1 MAKKFENNVN
11 EKNLILTRA
20 QGAVISRDF
29 PTAARLYKQLL
40 KDDPSN
46 VDYLK
51 ELGSIYVKNGEDAK
65 AIPYYEQ
72 IITFYPHY
80 IDAMTSLGAIYRRLK
95 RYEESIEILERAVDE
110 GRQSADVN
118 YNLGF
123 TYREMGNWDD
133 AIEAFSSVVNE
144 NPSDVLA
151 HNHLGAIYLEKKDY
165 QKSIASFKRGLQID
179 PNHPILNYNLARC
192 FSQAKMYS
200 DSIRCF
206 QNALKAKP
214 GWVDAIKDFS
224 NVLVKCQK
232 SREASELVKHSIE
245 LHPNDTKLLAMLG
258 NIYLDQYDYDSAEKT
273 FKRAKKIDDQ
283 DIQILTGLSE
293 SLEKGEK
300 PEEALETVL
309 DALEIA
315 PDDKDL
321 KKRYVQTLLS
331 ANQIDAAG
339 TNVKELYEED
349 KEDPQV
355 LDLYGQY
362 LICHDEDEKAESC
375 FKKINSVNRNYKDYL
390 LSAAGR
396 FNQVGKMDQA
406 ETMAKE
412 FVARDMRNPA
422 GYNMLG
428 KIYSKNGLYQQAID
442 SYDKSRNLRQPNV
455 LADKQI
461 DAIRAQMNMP
471 ETAVPEAL
479 EGQENEIA
487 PFDEIVDSAV
497 PENETVVPENE
508 SAVPEPV
515 EGPEGEQ
522 PVEGEGENFDFNTM
536 GDDVPMQE
544 SLPEKEGEFFDDEEE
559 AVNTD
564 ALKND
569 EEISPFENHG
579 DQPLSDKERLV
590 GGGSGEGDGDGLGG
604 AGSGSGSGG
613 ASDLDGTEIDTS
625 AGFEKPKF
633 TGDGERE
640 EDLPV
645 SDMLDNVD
653 SDSFDFDQFDETTTG
668 GEEEAEPEF
677 DINNMPDPFTASAE
691 EMGIGPNAGMDAP
704 VPPQAQTPAPAQM
717 PSRPAGTPPSYA
729 TAMMDTASMAMD
741 TVQRANE
748 LAQHNAQAQDQI
760 IRKQDE
766 QLQQMEQQ
774 YAEEMQQMEE
784 QHAGEMDEMRRK
796 VAQLEEENAKLASD
810 EGRPTARSLMSTA
823 EELLPTIEKILADDD
838 TAIEN
843 AAEIELFKKLLEL
856 CEYLPDDEKAQF
868 MASPIRMQME
878 YLIAKMSGTPG
889 LLKTAQSLK
898 KAGVLGQEDTNYAP
912 LDNFSVTNH
921 ELRKVFKYMKELS
934 DGLDDS
940 YLADAMCNRI
950 DNVLERIELAENSI
964 QIF

>member
-20 QGAVISRDF
+20 QGAVIARDF

-95 RYEESIEILERAVDE
+95 RYEESIEILERATDE

-151 HNHLGAIYLEKKDY
+151 YNHLGAIYLEKKDY
-165 QKSIASFKRGLQID
+165 NKSIASFKRGLQID

-245 LHPNDTKLLAMLG
+245 LYPNDIKLLGMLG
-258 NIYLDQYDYDSAEKT
+258 HIYLDQYDYDSAEKT
-273 FKRAKKIDDQ
+273 FKRAKKVDDH
-283 DIQILTGLSE
+283 DIQILTGLAE
-293 SLEKGEK
+293 ALEKGEK
-300 PEEALETVL
+300 PEEALEAVL
-309 DALEIA
+309 DAIEIS

-339 TNVKELYEED
+339 TNVKELYNDD
-349 KEDPQV
+349 KNDPQV

-362 LICHDEDEKAESC
+362 LICTDEDDKAESC
-375 FKKINSVNRNYKDYL
+375 FKKINNVNRNYKDYL

-396 FNQVGKMDQA
+396 YTQIGKNDRA

-428 KIYSKNGLYQQAID
+428 KIYTREGNLEQAIE
-442 SYDKSRNLRQPNV
+442 SYDKSRNLKQPNV

-461 DAIRAQMNMP
+461 DALRAQMNMP
-471 ETAVPEAL
+471 PISEEEESVVPESVEGVEGVEGLESEETAVDQTEVTDAAEEEAEE
-479 EGQENEIA
+479 EG
-487 PFDEIVDSAV
+487 
-497 PENETVVPENE
+497 
-508 SAVPEPV
+508 
-515 EGPEGEQ
+515 
-522 PVEGEGENFDFNTM
+522 FDFGTM
-536 GDDVPMQE
+536 GDNVPMQE
-544 SLPEKEGEFFDDEEE
+544 ALQEEEGEFFDDDDEEI
-559 AVNTD
+559 NTD
-564 ALKND
+564 ALKDD
-569 EEISPFENHG
+569 EEISPYDEE
-579 DQPLSDKERLV
+579 DEPLSDKEKLV
-590 GGGSGEGDGDGLGG
+590 GVRDDSDDSLPAASGD
-604 AGSGSGSGG
+604 SGSDTSNT
-613 ASDLDGTEIDTS
+613 SDDEVDTS
-625 AGFEKPKF
+625 AGFQEPKF

-640 EDLPV
+640 EDMSV

-653 SDSFDFDQFDETTTG
+653 SDSFDFDQFDETTV
-668 GEEEAEPEF
+668 GETEPEPEPEF
-677 DINNMPDPFTASAE
+677 DVNRMPDPFTASPE
-691 EMGIGPNAGMDAP
+691 EMGIGPDTGKQQ
-704 VPPQAQTPAPAQM
+704 PPQPQQPPAPA
-717 PSRPAGTPPSYA
+717 PSRPAQTPPSYA
-729 TAMMDTASMAMD
+729 SSMMDTASMAMD
-741 TVQRANE
+741 TAQRASE
-748 LAQHNAQAQDQI
+748 LAQHNAHAQEQI
-760 IRKQDE
+760 IQKQDE
-766 QLQQMEQQ
+766 QIAQMEMQHE
-774 YAEEMQQMEE
+774 EEMQQMEQ
-784 QHAGEMDEMRRK
+784 QHADEMDEMRQK
-796 VAQLEEENAKLASD
+796 LAALEEENAKLVGED
-810 EGRPTARSLMSTA
+810 GLPTAKSLMSTA
-823 EELLPTIEKILADDD
+823 EALLPTIEKILADDD
-838 TAIEN
+838 TALEN
-843 AAEIELFKKLLEL
+843 AAEIELFRKLLEL
-856 CEYLPDDEKAQF
+856 CEYLPEEEKAQF
-868 MASPIRMQME
+868 MASPVRMQME

-889 LLKTAQSLK
+889 LLKTALSLK
-898 KAGVLGQEDTNYAP
+898 KAGVLGEDETVYLP
-912 LDNFSVTNH
+912 QKNFSVTNH
-921 ELRKVFKYMKELS
+921 ELRKVFKCMKELS
-934 DGLDDS
+934 DGLD
-940 YLADAMCNRI
+940 
-950 DNVLERIELAENSI
+950 V
-964 QIF
+964 

>member
-151 HNHLGAIYLEKKDY
+151 YNHLGAIYLEKKDY
-165 QKSIASFKRGLQID
+165 DKSIASFKRGLQID

-192 FSQAKMYS
+192 FAQAKMYS
-200 DSIRCF
+200 DSIRCY

-214 GWVDAIKDFS
+214 GWVDAIKEFS

-258 NIYLDQYDYDSAEKT
+258 HIYLEQYDYDSAEKT
-273 FKRAKKIDDQ
+273 FKRAKKVDDH
-283 DIQILTGLSE
+283 DIQILTGLAE
-293 SLEKGEK
+293 ALEKGEK
-300 PEEALETVL
+300 PEEALEAVL
-309 DALEIA
+309 DALEIS
-315 PDDKDL
+315 PEDKDL

-339 TNVKELYEED
+339 TNVKELYNDD

-362 LICHDEDEKAESC
+362 LICNDEDEKAESC
-375 FKKINSVNRNYKDYL
+375 YKKINSVNRNYKDYL

-396 FNQVGKMDQA
+396 YNQVGKTDRA

-428 KIYSKNGLYQQAID
+428 KIYTKEGNLEQAIE
-442 SYDKSRNLRQPNV
+442 SYDKSRNLRQPNI

-461 DAIRAQMNMP
+461 DALRAQMNMP
-471 ETAVPEAL
+471 PVPEELDQTEFTENQSEILENESVVPEAL
-479 EGQENEIA
+479 EGPQPDDAETTENQG
-487 PFDEIVDSAV
+487 DE
-497 PENETVVPENE
+497 
-508 SAVPEPV
+508 
-515 EGPEGEQ
+515 
-522 PVEGEGENFDFNTM
+522 FDFGSM
-536 GDDVPMQE
+536 GDNVPMQE
-544 SLPEKEGEFFDDEEE
+544 ALQEEEEAFFDDEQEPEE
-559 AVNTD
+559 EINTD
-564 ALKND
+564 ALKTD
-569 EEISPFENHG
+569 EEVSPF
-579 DQPLSDKERLV
+579 DQNDDEPLSDKEKLV
-590 GGGSGEGDGDGLGG
+590 GAGGGSGDDSADDFGD
-604 AGSGSGSGG
+604 
-613 ASDLDGTEIDTS
+613 EPIDTS

-640 EDLPV
+640 EDMSV

-653 SDSFDFDQFDETTTG
+653 SDSFDFDQFDETTAT
-668 GEEEAEPEF
+668 EEEPDPEPEF
-677 DINNMPDPFTASAE
+677 DINKMPDPFTPSPE
-691 EMGIGPNAGMDAP
+691 EMAAKMPARN
-704 VPPQAQTPAPAQM
+704 PQ
-717 PSRPAGTPPSYA
+717 TPPSYA
-729 TAMMDTASMAMD
+729 TTMMDAAGMAMD

-748 LAQHNAQAQDQI
+748 IAQHNAHAQEQI
-760 IRKQDE
+760 IQKQDE
-766 QLQQMEQQ
+766 QLAQMEEQHEQ
-774 YAEEMQQMEE
+774 EMQQLEE
-784 QHAGEMDEMRRK
+784 QHAGEMDEMRRR
-796 VAQLEEENAKLASD
+796 LEELQQENEKLS
-810 EGRPTARSLMSTA
+810 EGGGPTAKSLMSTA
-823 EELLPTIEKILADDD
+823 EALLPTIEKILADDD
-838 TAIEN
+838 TALEN
-843 AAEIELFKKLLEL
+843 AEEIELFKKLLEL
-856 CEYLPDDEKAQF
+856 CEYLPEDEKAAF
-868 MASPIRMQME
+868 MASPVRMQIE

-898 KAGVLGQEDTNYAP
+898 KAGILGDDDVSADMQKPFE
-912 LDNFSVTNH
+912 VTNH
-921 ELRKVFKYMKELS
+921 ELRKVFKCMKQLS
-934 DGLDDS
+934 DGLDDA
-940 YLADAMCNRI
+940 YLSDAMCNRI

>member
-20 QGAVISRDF
+20 QGAVIARDF

-192 FSQAKMYS
+192 FAKAKMYS

-206 QNALKAKP
+206 QNALKARP

-224 NVLVKCQK
+224 NILVKCQK

-245 LHPNDTKLLAMLG
+245 LHPNDTKLLGMLG

-273 FKRAKKIDDQ
+273 FKRAKKIDNQ

-293 SLEKGEK
+293 ALEKGEK

-315 PDDKDL
+315 PEDKDL
-321 KKRYVQTLLS
+321 KKRYIQTLLS

-362 LICHDEDEKAESC
+362 LICKDEDEKAESC
-375 FKKINSVNRNYKDYL
+375 FKKINTVNRNYKDYL

-396 FNQVGKMDQA
+396 FNQVGKMEKA
-406 ETMAKE
+406 EDMAKQY
-412 FVARDMRNPA
+412 VAHDMRNPA

-428 KIYSKNGLYQQAID
+428 KIYSKNGLYDQAIE
-442 SYDKSRNLRQPNV
+442 SYDKSRNLRQPNI

-461 DAIRAQMNMP
+461 ESIRAQMNMP
-471 ETAVPEAL
+471 PVPEDEEALSDVAPEPVEGPEDTIAVPDADT
-479 EGQENEIA
+479 G
-487 PFDEIVDSAV
+487 V
-497 PENETVVPENE
+497 PDAET
-508 SAVPEPV
+508 AVPEPV
-515 EGPEGEQ
+515 EGQ
-522 PVEGEGENFDFNTM
+522 DENFDFNSM
-536 GDDVPMQE
+536 GDNVPMQE
-544 SLPEKEGEFFDDEEE
+544 ALQEDEGEFFDEEE
-559 AVNTD
+559 PVNTD
-564 ALKND
+564 ELKND
-569 EEISPFENHG
+569 EEVSPF
-579 DQPLSDKERLV
+579 DQGEDGKLSDKEKLV
-590 GGGSGEGDGDGLGG
+590 GSGEAGLDN
-604 AGSGSGSGG
+604 A
-613 ASDLDGTEIDTS
+613 DIDTS

-633 TGDGERE
+633 TGDGEPE
-640 EDLPV
+640 GDMSV
-645 SDMLDNVD
+645 SDMLDQVD
-653 SDSFDFDQFDETTTG
+653 GDSFDFDQFDETTTTSP
-668 GEEEAEPEF
+668 EEAEPEF
-677 DINNMPDPFTASAE
+677 DINKMPDPFTAEPAQ
-691 EMGIGPNAGMDAP
+691 
-704 VPPQAQTPAPAQM
+704 VPPQSQAPAPAAM
-717 PSRPAGTPPSYA
+717 PARPAGTPPSYA

-748 LAQHNAQAQDQI
+748 LAQHNAHAQDQI
-760 IRKQDE
+760 IQKQDE
-766 QLQQMEQQ
+766 QIQQMEEQH
-774 YAEEMQQMEE
+774 AEEMQQMEE
-784 QHAGEMDEMRRK
+784 HHAGEMDEMRRK
-796 VAQLEEENAKLASD
+796 VEALEEENARLASE
-810 EGRPTARSLMSTA
+810 EGRPTAKSLMSTA
-823 EELLPTIEKILADDD
+823 EELLPTIERILADDD
-838 TAIEN
+838 TALEN
-843 AAEIELFKKLLEL
+843 ADEIELFKKLLEL
-856 CEYLPDDEKAQF
+856 CQFLPEEEKAQF
-868 MASPIRMQME
+868 MASPVRMQME

-898 KAGVLGQEDTNYAP
+898 KAGVLGEEETSFDPTKP
-912 LDNFSVTNH
+912 FSVTNH

-934 DGLDDS
+934 DGLDDA

>member
-1 MAKKFENNVN
+1 MPKKFENNVN

-123 TYREMGNWDD
+123 TYREMRNWDD

-151 HNHLGAIYLEKKDY
+151 YNHLGAIYLEKKDY
-165 QKSIASFKRGLQID
+165 EKSIASFRRGLQID

-258 NIYLDQYDYDSAEKT
+258 HIYLEQYDYDSAEKT
-273 FKRAKKIDDQ
+273 FKRAKKVDDH
-283 DIQILTGLSE
+283 DIQILTGLAE
-293 SLEKGEK
+293 ALEKGEK
-300 PEEALETVL
+300 PDEALEAVL
-309 DALEIA
+309 DAIEIS
-315 PDDKDL
+315 PDNKDL

-331 ANQIDAAG
+331 ANKIDAAG
-339 TNVKELYEED
+339 TNVKELYDSD

-362 LICHDEDEKAESC
+362 LICKDEDEKAESC
-375 FKKINSVNRNYKDYL
+375 FKKINNVNRNYKDHL

-396 FNQVGKMDQA
+396 YNQIGKSETA
-406 ETMAKE
+406 EKYAKE
-412 FVARDMRNPA
+412 FVARDMRNPS

-428 KIYSKNGLYQQAID
+428 KIYTKEGNLEQAIEY
-442 SYDKSRNLRQPNV
+442 YDKSRNLRQPNI

-461 DAIRAQMNMP
+461 DALRAQLNMP
-471 ETAVPEAL
+471 EEPEDADV
-479 EGQENEIA
+479 I
-487 PFDEIVDSAV
+487 
-497 PENETVVPENE
+497 
-508 SAVPEPV
+508 PEPV
-515 EGPEGEQ
+515 EGVEGQEENIVATE
-522 PVEGEGENFDFNTM
+522 PVEGQKTETEGEEGFDFGTM
-536 GDDVPMQE
+536 GDNVPMQE
-544 SLPEKEGEFFDDEEE
+544 ALQEQEGEFFDDDEEPE
-559 AVNTD
+559 EQEEPVNTD
-564 ALKND
+564 ALKTD
-569 EEISPFENHG
+569 EEVSPFDDTQDE
-579 DQPLSDKERLV
+579 PLSDKEKLV
-590 GGGSGEGDGDGLGG
+590 GAGD
-604 AGSGSGSGG
+604 GSGSGT
-613 ASDLDGTEIDTS
+613 SDNYDDELDNQEIDTS

-653 SDSFDFDQFDETTTG
+653 SDSFDFDQFDETTAT
-668 GEEEAEPEF
+668 EEPEEEPEF
-677 DINNMPDPFTASAE
+677 DVSKMPDPFTASPE
-691 EMGIGPNAGMDAP
+691 EMGIRNGMEPPANNPLAAP
-704 VPPQAQTPAPAQM
+704 SNNMPKQPQQQPQ
-717 PSRPAGTPPSYA
+717 TPPSYA
-729 TAMMDTASMAMD
+729 ASMMDTASMAMD
-741 TVQRANE
+741 TAQRASE
-748 LAQHNAQAQDQI
+748 LAQHNALAQEQI
-760 IRKQDE
+760 IQKQDE
-766 QLQQMEQQ
+766 QI
-774 YAEEMQQMEE
+774 AQMEE

-796 VAQLEEENAKLASD
+796 VAELEEENARLVSED
-810 EGRPTARSLMSTA
+810 GRPTAKSLLSTA

-838 TAIEN
+838 TALEN
-843 AAEIELFKKLLEL
+843 AEEIELFKKLLEL
-856 CEYLPDDEKAQF
+856 CEYLPEDEKAAF
-868 MASPIRMQME
+868 MASPVRMEIE

-898 KAGVLGQEDTNYAP
+898 KAGILGEEETAGDMQKP
-912 LDNFSVTNH
+912 FLVTNH
-921 ELRKVFKYMKELS
+921 ELRKVLKYMKELS
-934 DGLDDS
+934 EGLDDTC
-940 YLADAMCNRI
+940 LADAMCNRI
-950 DNVLERIELAENSI
+950 DNILERIELAENSI

>member
-1 MAKKFENNVN
+1 MAKKFENKVN

-20 QGAVISRDF
+20 QGAVIARDF

-51 ELGSIYVKNGEDAK
+51 ELGSIYVKSGEDEK

-151 HNHLGAIYLEKKDY
+151 YNHLGAIYLEKKDY
-165 QKSIASFKRGLQID
+165 QKSIAAFKRGLQID

-192 FSQAKMYS
+192 FSKAKMYS

-245 LHPNDTKLLAMLG
+245 LHPNDTNLLAMLG

-273 FKRAKKIDDQ
+273 FKRAKKIDNQ
-283 DIQILTGLSE
+283 DVQILTGLSE
-293 SLEKGEK
+293 ALEKGEK
-300 PEEALETVL
+300 AEEALEAVL
-309 DALEIA
+309 DALEIS

-321 KKRYVQTLLS
+321 RKRYVQTLLS

-362 LICHDEDEKAESC
+362 LICKDEDAKAESC
-375 FKKINSVNRNYKDYL
+375 FKKINTVNRNYKDYL

-396 FNQVGKMDQA
+396 FNQVGKMEKA
-406 ETMAKE
+406 EDMAKQY
-412 FVARDMRNPA
+412 VAHDMRNPA

-428 KIYSKNGLYQQAID
+428 KIYSKNGLYDQAIE
-442 SYDKSRNLRQPNV
+442 SYDKSRNLRQPNI

-461 DAIRAQMNMP
+461 ESIRAQMNMP
-471 ETAVPEAL
+471 PLPEDEDAATVL
-479 EGQENEIA
+479 EPDTSVLDA
-487 PFDEIVDSAV
+487 D
-497 PENETVVPENE
+497 TVLSE
-508 SAVPEPV
+508 AV
-515 EGPEGEQ
+515 EGLPDEQ
-522 PVEGEGENFDFNTM
+522 AAQGEGEKEEGFDFNSM
-536 GDDVPMQE
+536 GDNLPMQE
-544 SLPEKEGEFFDDEEE
+544 ALQEDEGEFFDEEE
-559 AVNTD
+559 PVNTD
-564 ALKND
+564 ELKND
-569 EEISPFENHG
+569 EGLSPFEQDDDG
-579 DQPLSDKERLV
+579 KLSDKEKLL
-590 GGGSGEGDGDGLGG
+590 GGSSNDGEGEGI
-604 AGSGSGSGG
+604 
-613 ASDLDGTEIDTS
+613 SDDTEIDTS
-625 AGFEKPKF
+625 AGFEQPKF
-633 TGDGERE
+633 TGDGEPE
-640 EDLPV
+640 GDLSVP
-645 SDMLDNVD
+645 DMLDNVD
-653 SDSFDFDQFDETTTG
+653 GDSFDFDQFDENTTTAP
-668 GEEEAEPEF
+668 EESEPDF
-677 DINNMPDPFTASAE
+677 DINKMPDPFTS
-691 EMGIGPNAGMDAP
+691 
-704 VPPQAQTPAPAQM
+704 VPAQM
-717 PSRPAGTPPSYA
+717 PPQESLPAAAPMPESPIQAPPSYA
-729 TAMMDTASMAMD
+729 STMMDTASMAMD

-760 IRKQDE
+760 IQKQDE
-766 QLQQMEQQ
+766 QIQQMEEQH
-774 YAEEMQQMEE
+774 AEEMQQMEE
-784 QHAGEMDEMRRK
+784 QHADEMEEMRRK
-796 VAQLEEENAKLASD
+796 VEELEAENARLASEENK
-810 EGRPTARSLMSTA
+810 PTAKSLMSTA
-823 EELLPTIEKILADDD
+823 EELLPTIELILADDD

-843 AAEIELFKKLLEL
+843 ADEIELFKKLLEL
-856 CEYLPDDEKAQF
+856 CQYLPEEEKAQF
-868 MASPIRMQME
+868 MASPVRMQME

-898 KAGVLGQEDTNYAP
+898 KAGVLGQEEAAFDAGKP
-912 LDNFSVTNH
+912 FSVTNH

-934 DGLDDS
+934 DGLDDA

>member
-151 HNHLGAIYLEKKDY
+151 YNHLGAIYLEKKDY
-165 QKSIASFKRGLQID
+165 DKSIASFKRGLQID

-192 FSQAKMYS
+192 FAQAKMYS
-200 DSIRCF
+200 DSIRCY

-214 GWVDAIKDFS
+214 GWVDAIKEFS

-258 NIYLDQYDYDSAEKT
+258 HIYLEQYDYDSAEKT
-273 FKRAKKIDDQ
+273 FKRAKKVDDH
-283 DIQILTGLSE
+283 DIQILTGLAE
-293 SLEKGEK
+293 ALEKGEK
-300 PEEALETVL
+300 PEEALEAVL
-309 DALEIA
+309 DALEIS
-315 PDDKDL
+315 PEDKDL

-339 TNVKELYEED
+339 TNVKELYNDD

-362 LICHDEDEKAESC
+362 LICNDEDEKAESC
-375 FKKINSVNRNYKDYL
+375 YKKINSVNRNYKDYL

-396 FNQVGKMDQA
+396 YNQVGKTDRA

-428 KIYSKNGLYQQAID
+428 KIYTKEGNLEQAIE
-442 SYDKSRNLRQPNV
+442 SYDKSRNLRQPNI

-461 DAIRAQMNMP
+461 DALRAQMNMP
-471 ETAVPEAL
+471 EP
-479 EGQENEIA
+479 
-487 PFDEIVDSAV
+487 
-497 PENETVVPENE
+497 
-508 SAVPEPV
+508 AVPEPV
-515 EGPEGEQ
+515 EGP
-522 PVEGEGENFDFNTM
+522 
-536 GDDVPMQE
+536 
-544 SLPEKEGEFFDDEEE
+544 
-559 AVNTD
+559 
-564 ALKND
+564 
-569 EEISPFENHG
+569 
-579 DQPLSDKERLV
+579 
-590 GGGSGEGDGDGLGG
+590 
-604 AGSGSGSGG
+604 
-613 ASDLDGTEIDTS
+613 
-625 AGFEKPKF
+625 
-633 TGDGERE
+633 
-640 EDLPV
+640 
-645 SDMLDNVD
+645 
-653 SDSFDFDQFDETTTG
+653 
-668 GEEEAEPEF
+668 
-677 DINNMPDPFTASAE
+677 
-691 EMGIGPNAGMDAP
+691 
-704 VPPQAQTPAPAQM
+704 
-717 PSRPAGTPPSYA
+717 
-729 TAMMDTASMAMD
+729 
-741 TVQRANE
+741 
-748 LAQHNAQAQDQI
+748 
-760 IRKQDE
+760 
-766 QLQQMEQQ
+766 
-774 YAEEMQQMEE
+774 
-784 QHAGEMDEMRRK
+784 
-796 VAQLEEENAKLASD
+796 
-810 EGRPTARSLMSTA
+810 
-823 EELLPTIEKILADDD
+823 
-838 TAIEN
+838 
-843 AAEIELFKKLLEL
+843 
-856 CEYLPDDEKAQF
+856 
-868 MASPIRMQME
+868 
-878 YLIAKMSGTPG
+878 
-889 LLKTAQSLK
+889 
-898 KAGVLGQEDTNYAP
+898 
-912 LDNFSVTNH
+912 
-921 ELRKVFKYMKELS
+921 
-934 DGLDDS
+934 
-940 YLADAMCNRI
+940 
-950 DNVLERIELAENSI
+950 
-964 QIF
+964 

>member
-20 QGAVISRDF
+20 QAAVISRDF

-151 HNHLGAIYLEKKDY
+151 YNHLGAIYLEKKDY
-165 QKSIASFKRGLQID
+165 DKSIASFKRGLQID

-192 FSQAKMYS
+192 FTQAKMYS

-245 LHPNDTKLLAMLG
+245 LHPNDTKLLCMLG
-258 NIYLDQYDYDSAEKT
+258 HIYLDQYDYDSAEKT
-273 FKRAKKIDDQ
+273 FKRAKKVDDQ
-283 DIQILTGLSE
+283 DIQILTGLAE
-293 SLEKGEK
+293 ALEKGEK
-300 PEEALETVL
+300 PEEALEAVL
-309 DALEIA
+309 DAIEIS
-315 PDDKDL
+315 PDNKDL
-321 KKRYVQTLLS
+321 KKQYVQTLLS

-339 TNVKELYEED
+339 TNVKELYETD

-362 LICHDEDEKAESC
+362 LICSDEDEKAENC
-375 FKKINSVNRNYKDYL
+375 FQKINSVNRNYKEHL

-396 FNQVGKMDQA
+396 YTQVGKNDRA
-406 ETMAKE
+406 ETLAKE
-412 FVARDMRNPA
+412 YVARDMRNPA

-428 KIYSKNGLYQQAID
+428 KIYTKEGLYEQAIE
-442 SYDKSRNLRQPNV
+442 SYDKSRNLRQPNI

-461 DAIRAQMNMP
+461 DALRAQLNMP
-471 ETAVPEAL
+471 EP
-479 EGQENEIA
+479 
-487 PFDEIVDSAV
+487 
-497 PENETVVPENE
+497 
-508 SAVPEPV
+508 AVPEPV
-515 EGPEGEQ
+515 EGLENESAIPEDAITVPE
-522 PVEGEGENFDFNTM
+522 PVEGGEATEGEPTDDEFDFGSL
-536 GDDVPMQE
+536 GDNVPMQE
-544 SLPEKEGEFFDDEEE
+544 ALQEDEGEFFDDEEPGE
-559 AVNTD
+559 EVPEVNTD
-564 ALKND
+564 ALKDD
-569 EEISPFENHG
+569 EEVSPF
-579 DQPLSDKERLV
+579 DQEDEPLSDKEKLV
-590 GGGSGEGDGDGLGG
+590 GVKDDSADAADEFDDQ
-604 AGSGSGSGG
+604 
-613 ASDLDGTEIDTS
+613 EIDTS

-640 EDLPV
+640 EDMSV

-653 SDSFDFDQFDETTTG
+653 SDSFDFDQFDETTA
-668 GEEEAEPEF
+668 GETDSEPEPEF
-677 DINNMPDPFTASAE
+677 DVKKMPDPFTASPE
-691 EMGIGPNAGMDAP
+691 EMGIGPNAGMPQQPQDLTPPPASMPASAP
-704 VPPQAQTPAPAQM
+704 Q
-717 PSRPAGTPPSYA
+717 TPPSYA
-729 TAMMDTASMAMD
+729 SSMMDTASMAMD
-741 TVQRANE
+741 TAQRASE
-748 LAQHNAQAQDQI
+748 LAQHNAHAQEQI
-760 IRKQDE
+760 IQKQDE
-766 QLQQMEQQ
+766 QIAQMELQHE
-774 YAEEMQQMEE
+774 EEMQQLEE
-784 QHAGEMDEMRRK
+784 QHADEMDEMRRK
-796 VAQLEEENAKLASD
+796 VAELEEENAKLVGED
-810 EGRPTARSLMSTA
+810 GLPTAKSLMSTA
-823 EELLPTIEKILADDD
+823 EALLPTIEKILADDD
-838 TAIEN
+838 TALEN

-856 CEYLPDDEKAQF
+856 CEYLPEEEKATF
-868 MASPIRMQME
+868 MASPVRMQIE

-889 LLKTAQSLK
+889 LLKTALSLK
-898 KAGVLGQEDTNYAP
+898 KAGVLGEEELIFNPQKT
-912 LDNFSVTNH
+912 FSVTNH
-921 ELRKVFKYMKELS
+921 ELRKVLKYMKTLS

-950 DNVLERIELAENSI
+950 DNILERIELAENSI